1 MMNAFVKTN
10 SKRIPIMAAFM
21 VLMLA
26 IPVSAQQGYELTV
39 VASAQSHPH
48 TPVSVSIDA
57 FQAGA
62 PAQLRLVEITA
73 GQRAE
78 QPFQWS
84 TTQTGS
90 VQIQWVL
97 DDAFPAGT
105 ARTFVL
111 EPKKASNF
119 RALAI
124 ALSSVDIRLKGRG
137 GNVLLGYRHA
147 PQPVPEGVSPRYSR
161 AGFVHPINTPSGE
174 TLTRIQPPDHYHHYG
189 LWNPWTRLEYH
200 GKTYDL
206 WNLNDNQGTVRFGG
220 FDATYEGPVATG
232 FDAVHHHVIFDEGRE
247 DTVIHENWKISVFP
261 EHEGRYLVDIESVLR
276 PVGDEGQDV
285 ILKEYRYGGLGMRTR
300 EDWTNQNSDIRTASG
315 KTWDEADG
323 SLERWAIVSGELGT
337 GTGGVL
343 FMSYPA
349 NYNFPE
355 PIRVWPRDGNGGR
368 GDQFFNF
375 SPTKN
380 KDWVLANGQRY
391 TLRYRLL
398 VFDGALTP
406 AEAEQYWQSFAN
418 PPQVTV
424 RARQMP

>member
-1 MMNAFVKTN
+1 MMNAFVKTH

-21 VLMLA
+21 ALA
-26 IPVSAQQGYELTV
+26 LAVPAWAQQAYELTV

-57 FQAGA
+57 FQAGV
-62 PAQLRLVEITA
+62 PAQLRLVEVTA

-78 QPFQWS
+78 RSFQWS

-111 EPKKASNF
+111 EPKKATAF
-119 RALAI
+119 RAGTI
-124 ALSSVDIRLKGRG
+124 ALSPVDIRLKGRG
-137 GNVLLGYRHA
+137 DNVLLGYRHA

-189 LWNPWTRLEYH
+189 LWNPWTRLEYR

-220 FDATYEGPVATG
+220 FDATHEGPVATG

-247 DTVIHENWKISVFP
+247 DTVIHENWRISVFP
-261 EHEGRYLVDIESVLR
+261 EHGERYLIDIESVLR

-285 ILKEYRYGGLGMRTR
+285 ILQEYRYGGLGMRAR

-355 PIRVWPRDGNGGR
+355 PIRVWPRNGNGGR

-380 KDWVLANGQRY
+380 KDWILADGQQY

-424 RARQMP
+424 RARQSP